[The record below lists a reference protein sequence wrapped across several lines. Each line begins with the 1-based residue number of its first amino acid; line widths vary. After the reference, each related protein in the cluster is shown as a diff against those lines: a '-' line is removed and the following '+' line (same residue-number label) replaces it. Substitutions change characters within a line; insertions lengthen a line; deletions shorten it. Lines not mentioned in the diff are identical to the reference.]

1 MTGEDA
7 VRNASVTIRRM
18 ESVYVVPRGH
28 PSPAVLQA
36 RMDALA
42 REHLVWS
49 CRRILGPALD
59 PRDPS
64 LWFIRRLSI
73 GLTLDAGALDSEQAA
88 LAWGAQLGK
97 SLVET
102 FSRGADNESVVYFPD
117 RATYLAQFTAD
128 LAEGRAWN
136 KWYYEDSLRSL
147 PVGQAIAQALARE
160 PEFIPATLR
169 QLLANSQLERVLNAL
184 GESGARIVYEASFEA
199 YPSSSQSEREAA
211 ETVLAAWPI
220 ALAMFRDSH
229 SASSRAALCLL
240 ATTLSLAPAIDTS
253 RQLRATIDHLR
264 AFAELLGKA
273 PDPEMLALNLA
284 AGDLEGAIQKAHAA
298 GTMPARDTLVFVE
311 RLAQNDLAWMRRLV
325 ETLAPVAAAAVR
337 PSGRIEAEPRSF
349 ASSFGGVFLL
359 LPSLLDAGIEEILAD
374 APYTGLPEPEMHQA
388 LRLILLLKLL
398 GADWAHQAANDS
410 ALLLAAGLDKPLLPE
425 TLASFSEL
433 ATEQMNQ
440 KFLRA
445 LAAVLLRKTH
455 SSGHYLLLE
464 SATMEGLGQSL
475 LLRDLES
482 DVCLWALA
490 CQDSVANTQHML
502 RGALEDLAAI
512 LEGSEG
518 YMVIGPEAS
527 AYLDS
532 EVISALR
539 RPVVWLEPSQ
549 KAGLTPVPL
558 DSRGTTQTLW
568 GEKSSTLLPEDFGR
582 LASLLPARRPM
593 ERDLQYLALSGS
605 HGARKAI
612 LANAGFDLAWSLPA
626 RAALRSFARKLM
638 GFDQSSLKYLREN
651 FFSGTSSIHVQDNT
665 ISVELPACPLA
676 VVLNMAGV
684 HGLTYSVPWLNSAQ
698 VELSLPSD

>member
-1 MTGEDA
+1 
-7 VRNASVTIRRM
+7 
-18 ESVYVVPRGH
+18 
-28 PSPAVLQA
+28 
-36 RMDALA
+36 
-42 REHLVWS
+42 
-49 CRRILGPALD
+49 
-59 PRDPS
+59 
-64 LWFIRRLSI
+64 
-73 GLTLDAGALDSEQAA
+73 
-88 LAWGAQLGK
+88 
-97 SLVET
+97 
-102 FSRGADNESVVYFPD
+102 
-117 RATYLAQFTAD
+117 
-128 LAEGRAWN
+128 
-136 KWYYEDSLRSL
+136 
-147 PVGQAIAQALARE
+147 
-160 PEFIPATLR
+160 
-169 QLLANSQLERVLNAL
+169 
-184 GESGARIVYEASFEA
+184 
-199 YPSSSQSEREAA
+199 QSEREAA

-240 ATTLSLAPAIDTS
+240 ATTLSLAPAIEIS
-253 RQLRATIDHLR
+253 RELRATIDHLR

-284 AGDLEGAIQKAHAA
+284 AGDLEGALEKARTA
-298 GTMPARDTLVFVE
+298 GAETARDSLLFVE
-311 RLAQNDLAWMRRLV
+311 RLAQNDLAWMRRLI
-325 ETLAPVAAAAVR
+325 ETLAPGAAAVR

-349 ASSFGGVFLL
+349 VSSFGGVFLL
-359 LPSLLDAGIEEILAD
+359 LPSLLDVGIEEILAN
-374 APYTGLPEPEMHQA
+374 APYTGLPEPEMRRA

-410 ALLLAAGLDKPLLPE
+410 ALLLAAGLDKPFLPE

-455 SSGHYLLLE
+455 SSGRYLLLE
-464 SATMEGLGQSL
+464 SATTHGLEKSL

-482 DVCLWALA
+482 DVCLWALDG
-490 CQDSVANTQHML
+490 QGPVAKTQRLL
-502 RGALEDLAAI
+502 RGALEDLANI

-518 YMVIGPEAS
+518 CLVIAPEAS
-527 AYLDS
+527 AHLDA

-539 RPVVWLEPSQ
+539 RPIVWLQPGQEPGRQ
-549 KAGLTPVPL
+549 PVAL
-558 DSRGTTQTLW
+558 DSGGTTQTLW
-568 GEKSSTLLPEDFGR
+568 VDGPSTLLPEDFGR
-582 LASLLPARRPM
+582 LANLLPARPPI

-612 LANAGFDLAWSLPA
+612 LPSAGFDLAWSLPA

-684 HGLTYSVPWLNSAQ
+684 HELTYSVPWLNSVQ